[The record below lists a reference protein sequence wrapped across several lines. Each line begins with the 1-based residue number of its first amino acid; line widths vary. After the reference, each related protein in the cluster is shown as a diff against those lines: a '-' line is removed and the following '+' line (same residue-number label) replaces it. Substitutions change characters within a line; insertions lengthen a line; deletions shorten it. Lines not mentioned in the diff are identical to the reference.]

1 MKIWFDF
8 VNTPDINMF
17 QALITEL
24 KEEGH
29 EIYITCRPLA
39 NTTEMLD
46 LHQMD
51 YTIVGKH
58 YGTNF
63 IMKMLGFPIRIC
75 QLYVHLR
82 KQKPD
87 VAVGLSAFTLP
98 LAAYLLGVPCI
109 YTNDNEHAMGNIPA
123 FLFATIIMV
132 PEALDTKKV
141 TRQLA
146 KKSKIVK
153 HHGVKEGMYLWKE
166 KLERKA
172 ISSQGKKRVYIRP
185 EPWNAQYYK
194 GDLNFL
200 DDLIL
205 KLAEHV
211 SVILIPRGE
220 IQLTHYQTEKFS
232 KITVMENPMTYVDIV
247 KDCDLFIGA
256 GGTMTREMAVTGVP
270 TISVYQDDLLDVD
283 RYLMSLGLSTHK
295 PDITLEYVL
304 KILKDSENKEPC
316 LDLLM
321 KGKEAYNL
329 FKEKILS
336 FEKK

>member
-17 QALITEL
+17 QALIAEL

-29 EIYITCRPLA
+29 EVYITCRPLA

-46 LHQMD
+46 LHKMD

-63 IMKMLGFPIRIC
+63 LMKLLGFPIRISE
-75 QLYVHLR
+75 LYFHLR

-87 VAVGLSAFTLP
+87 VAVGLSAFTQP
-98 LAAYLLGVPCI
+98 LAAYLLRVPCI
-109 YTNDNEHAMGNIPA
+109 YTNDNEHAMGNIPS
-123 FLFATIIMV
+123 FLFATVIMV

-153 HHGVKEGMYLWKE
+153 HPGVKEGIYLWKE
-166 KLERKA
+166 KFERKPKNA
-172 ISSQGKKRVYIRP
+172 QGEKRVYIRP

-194 GDLNFL
+194 GGLNFL
-200 DDLIL
+200 DDFIIEF
-205 KLAEHV
+205 AEHV
-211 SVILIPRGE
+211 SVILLPRGK
-220 IQLTHYQTEKFS
+220 IQLDHYKTEKFS
-232 KITVMENPMTYVDIV
+232 KVTVMEDPMTYVDIV

-256 GGTMTREMAVTGVP
+256 GGTMTREMAVTGLP
-270 TISVYQDDLLDVD
+270 TISVYRDELLDVD

-295 PDITLEYVL
+295 PDITVEYAL
-304 KILKDSENKEPC
+304 KILKETENKEPC
-316 LDLLM
+316 ADLLV

-329 FKEKILS
+329 FKETILS